1 MVVGEIGQLKRFADA
16 VQVVSR
22 TVTEELEKETVLVF
36 TFKLE
41 GIVIL
46 V

>member
-1 MVVGEIGQLKRFADA
+1 MVVGDSGQLKRFSDA
-16 VQVVSR
+16 VQAVFS
-22 TVTEELEKETVLVF
+22 TETEELEKETVLVF